1 MVSKWCLDDSPKA
14 MDCPGIVG
22 PNCGV
27 NIPELRLEH
36 LAARI
41 VEAAGILAMEL
52 GLATDFRSRT

>member
-1 MVSKWCLDDSPKA
+1 MN
-14 MDCPGIVG
+14 CPGIIG

-41 VEAAGILAMEL
+41 VEAAGILAMKL
-52 GLATDFRSRT
+52 GLATDFRSRA